1 MVMTHSRAPKR
12 PAMAIIGIR
21 CAISQVAW
29 VCRRSWR
36 WNPPYSGQAVVVDG
50 GIEDGAKQRQ
60 VGVHRPGCKALAD
73 HRRLPRPD
81 GAWVQICE
89 WDVVEGAQDARLNL
103 PAGAV
108 LRAWVLVFPGWPPLG
123 GHVLADRVRA
133 LTGSGSVGWE
143 CLAALALEGPP
154 LGLGA
159 HGGRCR
165 PSVGGCRPGCGPGSA
180 REGGGEGGTIT
191 IQAIT
196 MPPCRRSPDEV
207 RPALRM
213 SPTEFRMRRPQ

>member
-1 MVMTHSRAPKR
+1 
-12 PAMAIIGIR
+12 MAIIGIR

-36 WNPPYSGQAVVVDG
+36 WNPPYSGQVVVVDG

-73 HRRLPRPD
+73 HRRLPRPMVL
-81 GAWVQICE
+81 GSRSASGMSSKGRRMHVSTF
-89 WDVVEGAQDARLNL
+89 
-103 PAGAV
+103 
-108 LRAWVLVFPGWPPLG
+108 LRAPYSELGCWCWSFQAGRHLVVTYSPN
-123 GHVLADRVRA
+123 RVRA

-159 HGGRCR
+159 HGG
-165 PSVGGCRPGCGPGSA
+165 
-180 REGGGEGGTIT
+180 
-191 IQAIT
+191 
-196 MPPCRRSPDEV
+196 
-207 RPALRM
+207 
-213 SPTEFRMRRPQ
+213 

>member
-1 MVMTHSRAPKR
+1 MVLGSRSASGMSSKGRRMHVSTFLRAP
-12 PAMAIIGIR
+12 
-21 CAISQVAW
+21 
-29 VCRRSWR
+29 
-36 WNPPYSGQAVVVDG
+36 YSELGCWSFQAGRHLVVTYS
-50 GIEDGAKQRQ
+50 
-60 VGVHRPGCKALAD
+60 P
-73 HRRLPRPD
+73 
-81 GAWVQICE
+81 
-89 WDVVEGAQDARLNL
+89 N
-103 PAGAV
+103 
-108 LRAWVLVFPGWPPLG
+108 
-123 GHVLADRVRA
+123 RVRA

-180 REGGGEGGTIT
+180 REGGGEGGTIA